1 MNLINGQIVDTIK
14 KYKSILSHS
23 VWYTRDRGYNFYEVT
38 LKMNESQYLA
48 EHLAFGD
55 IKDNISKFSSTQ
67 VTFNI
72 ECI

>member
-1 MNLINGQIVDTIK
+1 MNLTNGQIVDMIK
-14 KYKSILSHS
+14 KYKSILSYS
-23 VWYTRDRGYNFYEVT
+23 VWYKRDRGYNFYEVT
-38 LKMNESQYLA
+38 LKMNRAQYLA

-55 IKDNISKFSSTQ
+55 IKDNISRFSSTQ

>member
-1 MNLINGQIVDTIK
+1 MKLLHGQIVNTIK
-14 KYKSILSHS
+14 KYKSILSYS
-23 VWYTRDRGYNFYEVT
+23 VDYTRDRGYVFYEVT
-38 LKMNESQYLA
+38 LNMNEAQYLA

-55 IKDNISKFSSTQ
+55 IKDNISRFSSTR